1 MDLIEKTKGQER
13 DKTNIKNSEKKS
25 MKPKKLNAHYY
36 KKLFQICGPKVK
48 GSNDAKDTIAE
59 ESKSCSVSRHKKRR
73 LCSGQ
78 VFGESVQQSGTKDE
92 IESSVYSVSTETH
105 NHVLPYVNKLR
116 DYRNRGQNTVFFDG
130 QDRLAKVVSFVLSLL
145 DDIKKPILIIA
156 SSSALSLWETEF
168 SKWLKSVNVVTYKGT
183 KDIQSTIKGLEF
195 QVLLS
200 SPDAIF
206 EDMDMFIQIKWELLV
221 LDECQRAVF
230 STHFTK
236 FQMLMADMKLLTVTG
251 ESVDTLQSYR
261 NILSLVDCKN
271 EKIHIDADMKTND
284 DINTLKEKLSPF
296 IAFGCMLSTPEFDEY
311 WVPVHLSST
320 QIEQYCSIL
329 VSNLDALT
337 SSSRKSPLH
346 NVITQIQKCCDHPY
360 LADPTLRISSKN
372 ASSVDDPLAAEIN
385 ISGKLQVLDKLLLEI
400 KRCGLRTLVLFQS
413 AINSEKISTGH
424 FLDDLVHQRFGENS
438 YVYISGKILSNSS
451 PAKKKELLE
460 TFNNVDSESFICL
473 FDYQACRSS
482 IRLSRVD
489 VVILFNSDPNPL
501 NDVKALKRITIDSHH
516 ERLNVFRL
524 YSAFTVEEKVLI
536 LSKQG
541 TTVDSYNSWSVC
553 HQLLGWG
560 APYLFGKLESSTNS
574 GTQSFIND
582 LVHELSSLLTNTS
595 VETGPANRSIVS
607 NAQMQN
613 GGYSGS
619 IVLFGETETRPNESC
634 SVEFLSDNSPS
645 DFWSDLVKQSQH
657 RLKSPCSR
665 LSRRVQ
671 KPTQK
676 RLEGENQNQNDAINS
691 SSVKSNVKSKKKTLD
706 KVGRKC
712 ARLPIPSSTS
722 ISDSVALN
730 PTTSEAGPD
739 DQLRPRNSSSL
750 PLETETKRIR
760 KEREQITK
768 SYQEKKSM
776 LLVECEKEIL
786 EVQKKYD
793 ALIHDSET
801 SLTTEIKILD
811 DYQKLVDAN
820 KLLAEILA
828 RNWRD
833 KLNLKSPEL
842 NLKRAHKDSGAV
854 NVLQIPASALV
865 RPKDPCLTRG
875 PTRLA
880 GSGLRFP
887 APHLRSSSSMFATSI
902 HNRPATGEPAL
913 EPLATPSTTQ
923 TVDEHCAV

>member
-1 MDLIEKTKGQER
+1 
-13 DKTNIKNSEKKS
+13 

-48 GSNDAKDTIAE
+48 GSNDAKDTSAE

-130 QDRLAKVVSFVLSLL
+130 QDRLAKVVSFVSSLL

-168 SKWLKSVNVVTYKGT
+168 SKWSKSVNVVTYKGT
-183 KDIQSTIKGLEF
+183 KDIQSAIKDLEC

-200 SPDAIF
+200 SPDDIF
-206 EDMDMFIQIKWELLV
+206 EDMDMFIHIKWELLV

-296 IAFGCMLSTPEFDEY
+296 IAFECMFSTPEFDEY

-329 VSNLDALT
+329 VSNSDALT

-360 LADPTLRISSKN
+360 LADPTLRNSLKN

-473 FDYQACRSS
+473 FDYQACHSS

-501 NDVKALKRITIDSHH
+501 NDVKALKRITIDSHR

-524 YSAFTVEEKVLI
+524 YSAFTVEEKALI

-560 APYLFGKLESSTNS
+560 APYLFGKLESSTDS

-582 LVHELSSLLTNTS
+582 LVHEVSSLLTNTS

-613 GGYSGS
+613 GGYSRS

-676 RLEGENQNQNDAINS
+676 RLEGENQDQNDATNS
-691 SSVKSNVKSKKKTLD
+691 SSVKSNVKSKRKALD

-712 ARLPIPSSTS
+712 ARLPIPPSTS

-750 PLETETKRIR
+750 PLETETERIR

-793 ALIHDSET
+793 ALINDSET
-801 SLTTEIKILD
+801 CLTTEIKILD

-842 NLKRAHKDSGAV
+842 NLKRAHKDTSAV

-887 APHLRSSSSMFATSI
+887 APHLRSSPSMFATSI
-902 HNRPATGEPAL
+902 HNRPATGEPSL
-913 EPLATPSTTQ
+913 EPLAMPSTTQ